1 MTDDQT
7 QIQVPIDLMLQRYAA
22 ELSEMTQRA
31 LTAESQVVVLQ
42 HQVAMQ
48 QQMLESQAPQ
58 ANPDSA
64 AAPPA

>member
-1 MTDDQT
+1 
-7 QIQVPIDLMLQRYAA
+7 MLQRYAA